1 MNNPSNNKSIK
12 VSVIIPIYNVEKY
25 LQQAIE
31 SIIHQTLKEI
41 EERENDLVK
50 LKQDEIFFDRHIIP
64 KRRDFALVYKFL
76 RDEGFQKEKKI
87 TLMKLKAVFPEM
99 SWLKL
104 LVILETFSEC
114 DLLTWRRVSVGTY
127 RICQLEAKEKKD
139 LCSAP
144 LMRLLM
150 QN

>member
-1 MNNPSNNKSIK
+1 M
-12 VSVIIPIYNVEKY
+12 
-25 LQQAIE
+25 
-31 SIIHQTLKEI
+31 
-41 EERENDLVK
+41 
-50 LKQDEIFFDRHIIP
+50 IP
-64 KRRDFALVYKFL
+64 KRRDFALIYKFL

-87 TLMKLKAVFPEM
+87 TLMKLRAVFPEM

-114 DLLTWRRVSVGTY
+114 DLLTFKRISVGTY

-139 LCSAP
+139 LYAAP
-144 LMRLLM
+144 LMQLLV